1 MLMRLIQNMS
11 PLKITLFWEATF
23 KWIILY
29 PLMLFSQLIIGI
41 ITYNS
46 FHSYYEVGTMENTLH
61 RLIYSP
67 PYLLEVDRCTI
78 REVKSSNTPGM
89 ELTLFFFF
97 FLEEVG
103 NRQQWIALCGAY
115 SQLTMSPFSSSSTV
129 AQPSEMP
136 PSPLVWEWRW
146 KIMYYW
152 RCYVALH
159 WSLGFAILEVNH
171 ACTVILLMKF

>member
-67 PYLLEVDRCTI
+67 PYLLEVDRCII

-89 ELTLFFFF
+89 DLTLFFFF
-97 FLEEVG
+97 FFRGSGEQAAVNCPLWCLQPAHHVSVLFQFHCCSAVWDAPISSGVG
-103 NRQQWIALCGAY
+103 VTVEDNVLLKMLC
-115 SQLTMSPFSSSSTV
+115 S
-129 AQPSEMP
+129 
-136 PSPLVWEWRW
+136 SPLESG
-146 KIMYYW
+146 I
-152 RCYVALH
+152 CN
-159 WSLGFAILEVNH
+159 SGG
-171 ACTVILLMKF
+171 

>member
-1 MLMRLIQNMS
+1 MLNNYQLKLDKRMLMRLIQNMS

-67 PYLLEVDRCTI
+67 PYPLEVDRCTI

-89 ELTLFFFF
+89 DLTLFFFF
-97 FLEEVG
+97 LRGSGEQAAV
-103 NRQQWIALCGAY
+103 NCPLWCLTASSPCLRSLPVPLLLSRLRCPHLLWCG
-115 SQLTMSPFSSSSTV
+115 SDGG
-129 AQPSEMP
+129 
-136 PSPLVWEWRW
+136 R
-146 KIMYYW
+146 
-152 RCYVALH
+152 
-159 WSLGFAILEVNH
+159 
-171 ACTVILLMKF
+171 